1 MTTYLFKL
9 TIAWAAFLL
18 LFELFF
24 KHNSKFTAN
33 RLYLLLAL
41 AAGVLLPFI
50 TLPAST
56 PVFVSQAQTF
66 YTTAVIPVQQ
76 QVSAATAAPV
86 VVAANTQGLD
96 INYILRI
103 IYYIGMAVLL
113 IKSMAELFKIAWLIR
128 KKPTQ
133 LLYGQQVILTGKL
146 HSPYSF
152 MGRIF
157 ITSTDA
163 YSPKELEYIIQHEA
177 AHNARKHWADL
188 WLAQLA
194 CTVYWFHPLAWRY
207 RFLLLMQHEYEADAI
222 AAGADRYHYGHF
234 LLQQTMLTGVPL
246 LSHSFHFSPIKKRIY
261 MLTKKQN
268 NGRTNWKYLLMA
280 PALFSC
286 LLLMAKTT
294 ANENTTPSPNARVF
308 NGNTFTVHDV
318 DTFHNYE
325 KKTVTKQIVSA
336 MNGET
341 VYNNDELKNKA
352 EFGKDPHGYLD
363 YIYTSFNEMVKHSPD
378 SLGAVNINSLV
389 IDKDGKVVYYDATFF
404 RRSRSLDAE
413 KMIYPFP
420 KPEPLFNSFMEKILK
435 DGPAWK
441 PARINGQRVNS
452 FVMFRGGC

>member
-9 TIAWAAFLL
+9 TIAWTAFLL

-24 KHNSKFTAN
+24 KHNGRFTAN
-33 RLYLLLAL
+33 RLYLLLAM
-41 AAGVLLPFI
+41 AAGVVLPLI

-56 PVFVSQAQTF
+56 PVLVSKAQTF
-66 YTTAVIPVQQ
+66 YTTAVMPVQQ
-76 QVSAATAAPV
+76 QVTAAAAPV
-86 VVAANTQGLD
+86 TAVADTHAPD
-96 INYILRI
+96 IAYILRI
-103 IYYIGMAVLL
+103 LYYTGLAVLL
-113 IKSMAELFKIAWLIR
+113 IKSITELAKIVWLIN
-128 KKPTQ
+128 KKPAQQ
-133 LLYGQQVILTGKL
+133 LYDRQVIITGKV

-157 ITSTDA
+157 ITGTDA

-194 CTVYWFHPLAWRY
+194 CTVFWFHPLAWRY

-222 AAGADRYHYGHF
+222 AAGTDRYNYGHF

-268 NGRTNWKYLLMA
+268 KGRANWKYLLMA

-294 ANENTTPSPNARVF
+294 ANENTSPSPNARVF
-308 NGNTFTVHDV
+308 NGNTFIVHDV
-318 DTFHNYE
+318 DTFHDYQQ
-325 KKTVTKQIVSA
+325 KAVTKQIVTA

-341 VYNNDELKNKA
+341 VYNNTELKNKA
-352 EFGKDPHGYLD
+352 QFGKNENGYLD
-363 YIYTSFNEMVKHSPD
+363 YVYASFNEMVKHCPD

-404 RRSRSLDAE
+404 RRKSSLDAE

-435 DGPAWK
+435 AGPAWK

>member
-24 KHNSKFTAN
+24 KHNGRFTAN
-33 RLYLLLAL
+33 RRYLLLTM
-41 AAGVLLPFI
+41 AAGILLPLI
-50 TLPAST
+50 TLPASA
-56 PVFVSQAQTF
+56 PVLVSQAQTF
-66 YTTAVIPVQQ
+66 YTAAVMPVQQ
-76 QVSAATAAPV
+76 QVSAAAAPV
-86 VVAANTQGLD
+86 TAVADTHVPD
-96 INYILRI
+96 IAYILRI
-103 IYYIGMAVLL
+103 LYYTGLAVLL
-113 IKSMAELFKIAWLIR
+113 IKSIAELAKIAWLINKR
-128 KKPTQ
+128 PAQ
-133 LLYGQQVILTGKL
+133 QLYGQQVIITGKV

-157 ITSTDA
+157 ITGIDA

-177 AHNARKHWADL
+177 AHNARKHWVDL
-188 WLAQLA
+188 WLAQLV
-194 CTVYWFHPLAWRY
+194 CTAAWFHPLAWRY

-222 AAGADRYHYGHF
+222 AAGTDRYNYGHF

-246 LSHSFHFSPIKKRIY
+246 LTHSFHFSPIKKRIY

-268 NGRTNWKYLLMA
+268 NRKANWKYFLLA
-280 PALFSC
+280 PAMFSC

-294 ANENTTPSPNARVF
+294 ANENTSPTPNARVF

-318 DTFHNYE
+318 DTFHDYQ
-325 KKTVTKQIVSA
+325 KKTVTKQIVTA

-352 EFGKDPHGYLD
+352 QFGKNEYGYLD
-363 YIYTSFNEMVKHSPD
+363 YVYASFNAMVKNSPD